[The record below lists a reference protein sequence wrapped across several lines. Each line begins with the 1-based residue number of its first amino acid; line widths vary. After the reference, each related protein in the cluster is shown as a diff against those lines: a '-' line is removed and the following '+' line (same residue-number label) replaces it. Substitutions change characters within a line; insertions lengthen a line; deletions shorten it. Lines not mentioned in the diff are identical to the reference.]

1 MWIRRKNWSF
11 PKNFI
16 WKIFISQTEQ
26 LPGTDF
32 ILTVDR
38 FCGDMEV
45 MITVSSGTGRLMN
58 WGSCIGEDAAP
69 VDAPAVM
76 IGSETF
82 PAVTEPVLI
91 EEDVV
96 YARAGMQCIVY
107 LKNDGSVWWQGRYE
121 GTFHSGIV
129 EQPSWARGWDAE
141 DPFRMRAESPQKLL
155 DDCIYV
161 TTGNN
166 TGAAITG
173 EGELY
178 T

>member
-1 MWIRRKNWSF
+1 MMWDSPEELELPR
-11 PKNFI
+11 
-16 WKIFISQTEQ
+16 ISSGRFLYHKQNSCREQ
-26 LPGTDF
+26 IYIDS
-32 ILTVDR
+32 DR

-69 VDAPAVM
+69 GDAPAVM

-141 DPFRMRAESPQKLL
+141 DLSGCVLKVRRS
-155 DDCIYV
+155 CW
-161 TTGNN
+161 TT
-166 TGAAITG
+166 AFM
-173 EGELY
+173 
-178 T
+178 

>member
-1 MWIRRKNWSF
+1 
-11 PKNFI
+11 
-16 WKIFISQTEQ
+16 
-26 LPGTDF
+26 
-32 ILTVDR
+32 
-38 FCGDMEV
+38 MEV

-107 LKNDGSVWWQGRYE
+107 LKNDGASGGRADTK

-161 TTGNN
+161 TTGI
-166 TGAAITG
+166 TRELRSPGKVSFTPGAGILWESAALRCQEKI
-173 EGELY
+173 L
-178 T
+178 